1 MIVVRASHPEAA
13 REVAERV
20 RDAWERR
27 GTPVRLARTGR
38 SPDELTPLTRARDAY
53 HALRPEEARGTLEA
67 WLERAEHSGA
77 EGLSRDVWLEGLV
90 WLALARL
97 ALHDEPAADAA
108 LDRAL
113 AVAPD
118 LSLDEI
124 DFPPPLRERLEV
136 RRGQQPR
143 RLVPLRVESSAP
155 DAVVYVDAAS
165 IGRAPAQASLAP
177 GLHLVRLEAPGR
189 APTATLVALDEDAER
204 LRLTPRFD
212 PERALAAGLAPG
224 SEIGPELERAAREL
238 SAYLALLDAERRPEG
253 WRLALLDLAT
263 GQRATVRDEPDA
275 ARAAER
281 LVGALELADR
291 VAAQVTQPS
300 ASDSETSPPPD
311 AWPWVAL
318 GSGAAALL
326 GAAIAIAV
334 WAGSQ
339 TSGFSIE
346 ARPVP

>member
-1 MIVVRASHPEAA
+1 M
-13 REVAERV
+13 
-20 RDAWERR
+20 
-27 GTPVRLARTGR
+27 
-38 SPDELTPLTRARDAY
+38 
-53 HALRPEEARGTLEA
+53 
-67 WLERAEHSGA
+67 
-77 EGLSRDVWLEGLV
+77 
-90 WLALARL
+90 
-97 ALHDEPAADAA
+97 
-108 LDRAL
+108 
-113 AVAPD
+113 
-118 LSLDEI
+118 
-124 DFPPPLRERLEV
+124 
-136 RRGQQPR
+136 
-143 RLVPLRVESSAP
+143 
-155 DAVVYVDAAS
+155 
-165 IGRAPAQASLAP
+165 
-177 GLHLVRLEAPGR
+177 
-189 APTATLVALDEDAER
+189 
-204 LRLTPRFD
+204 
-212 PERALAAGLAPG
+212 
-224 SEIGPELERAAREL
+224 
-238 SAYLALLDAERRPEG
+238 LDAERRPEG